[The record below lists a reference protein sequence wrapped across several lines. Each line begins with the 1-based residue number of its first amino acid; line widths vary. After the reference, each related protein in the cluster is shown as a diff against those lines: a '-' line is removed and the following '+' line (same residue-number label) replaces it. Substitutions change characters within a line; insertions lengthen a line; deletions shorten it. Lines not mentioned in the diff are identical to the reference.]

1 MNKSREVY
9 VTVCELFEALN
20 KTSYKEEM
28 LKQSDLFYIIYFWI
42 QMENYPSMDLM
53 YDPKFRD
60 LHLRNPVMRNLTWRY
75 LGINRSRYL
84 TPQS

>member
-9 VTVCELFEALN
+9 VTVSELFEAIN
-20 KTSYKEEM
+20 KPSYKEEIM
-28 LKQSDLFYIIYFWI
+28 KQSDLFYIIYFWI
-42 QMENYPSMDLM
+42 QMENHPSMDLI

-60 LHLRNPVMRNLTWRY
+60 LYLRNPVMRNLTWRY